1 MSQETEEKFGKIIH
15 NGRIID
21 LDSLNEEEREAL
33 IEEIEKHCDE
43 LSIKKIKLRRFLWT
57 TKR

>member
-1 MSQETEEKFGKIIH
+1 MSQEIEEKFGKIIH

-33 IEEIEKHCDE
+33 IEELEDYCDK
-43 LSIKKIKLRRFLWT
+43 LSNEIDKMLHVDE
-57 TKR
+57 

>member
-1 MSQETEEKFGKIIH
+1 MSQETEEKFGRIIH

-43 LSIKKIKLRRFLWT
+43 LSDEIDKILHVDE
-57 TKR
+57 

>member
-33 IEEIEKHCDE
+33 
-43 LSIKKIKLRRFLWT
+43 KIVFIPNKYLT
-57 TKR
+57 N

>member
-21 LDSLNEEEREAL
+21 LDSLNEEEREAV
-33 IEEIEKHCDE
+33 IEYTQKHCDV
-43 LSIKKIKLRRFLWT
+43 LRDGSDKILHVDE
-57 TKR
+57 